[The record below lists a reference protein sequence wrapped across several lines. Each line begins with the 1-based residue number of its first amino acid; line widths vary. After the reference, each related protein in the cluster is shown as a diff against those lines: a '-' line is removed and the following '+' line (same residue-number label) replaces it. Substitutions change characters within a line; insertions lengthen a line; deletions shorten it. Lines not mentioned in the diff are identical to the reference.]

1 MTSYEKRNSPLFED
15 LLRSLRKRDVARLS
29 KFFPLVNASTWLD
42 VHGKRRKL
50 RDLDELR
57 SEITEQIVSPL
68 YKWQGVNV
76 RDEDKP
82 ELHAKENLF
91 CRVELLLRN
100 LRKME
105 ADDGAEESHF
115 EKALSIFHRDWKK
128 LVPGVI
134 EPFAWALDRSTEG
147 TGRII
152 QAQLS
157 ETEAHI
163 QKLDGLLD
171 DMASGVVLIEAEGPT
186 HPVNTRMG
194 LIEDRERLKMKA
206 RRAASWKRKL
216 LKVIDQIEVQMMPYL
231 KFARG
236 KRGRHPHPYNVL
248 VYHLIRKITLRK
260 ISWKQRE
267 AGLEPYIFR
276 KDGRYRL
283 ETDWQLVIFLLLE
296 IHIGV
301 VRIHELDGFIRVF
314 AKRSIAV
321 AMRALKTDLWN
332 RYKNF
337 RPLHAQPGLRR
348 RPDETGFKKLVITSK
363 GTLRIIAL

>member
-1 MTSYEKRNSPLFED
+1 M
-15 LLRSLRKRDVARLS
+15 
-29 KFFPLVNASTWLD
+29 
-42 VHGKRRKL
+42 
-50 RDLDELR
+50 R
-57 SEITEQIVSPL
+57 SEITEQIVNPL
-68 YKWQGVNV
+68 YKWQGVTV

-91 CRVELLLRN
+91 CRVELLLHN

-105 ADDGAEESHF
+105 ADDGAEESLF

-128 LVPGVI
+128 LAPGVI

-171 DMASGVVLIEAEGPT
+171 DMASGAVLVEAEGPT
-186 HPVNTRMG
+186 HPVNARMG

-248 VYHLIRKITLRK
+248 VYHMIRKVTHRK
-260 ISWKQRE
+260 ISWKRRE
-267 AGLEPYIFR
+267 AGLEPYVFR
-276 KDGRYRL
+276 KDRQHRL

-296 IHIGV
+296 IYVHD
-301 VRIHELDGFIRVF
+301 VRIHELTDFIKVYLKQP
-314 AKRSIAV
+314 ASIAT
-321 AMRALKTDLWN
+321 RALKTDLWN

-337 RPLHAQPGLRR
+337 RPLQARPGLRR
-348 RPDETGFKKLVITSK
+348 TPDETGFRKLVVTDK